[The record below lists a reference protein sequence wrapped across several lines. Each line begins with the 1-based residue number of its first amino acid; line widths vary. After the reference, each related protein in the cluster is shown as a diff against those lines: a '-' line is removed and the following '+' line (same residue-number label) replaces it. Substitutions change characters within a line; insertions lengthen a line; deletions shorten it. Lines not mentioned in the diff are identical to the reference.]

1 MTSPPQV
8 PVKVPNRRV
17 VMGQIT
23 EVEESYAREVG
34 VPPLIL
40 FPVFVA
46 ALVVD
51 LIGLLLG
58 AILRTPMPTARRPL
72 KSLRKRPEY
81 MVTSIWVR
89 DADDSLV
96 ELEVHG
102 HLNRS
107 AIIRTDRIRT
117 VARQQKR
124 SDLPLLA
131 GPIENLTTS
140 RMLRPRRATLATH
153 LGLGL
158 LLQAFLGAVLISLL
172 VAAYL
177 IGR

>member
-1 MTSPPQV
+1 MTSPPQA
-8 PVKVPNRRV
+8 PVKVPTRRV

-40 FPVFVA
+40 FPVLIT

-51 LIGLLLG
+51 LVGLLLST
-58 AILRTPMPTARRPL
+58 ILRTAMPSARRPL
-72 KSLRKRPEY
+72 KALRKGPEY

-107 AIIRTDRIRT
+107 ALIRTDRIRT
-117 VARQQKR
+117 VARHQKG
-124 SDLPLLA
+124 DLPLLA

-140 RMLRPRRATLATH
+140 RMLRPRRATLLTH
-153 LGLGL
+153 LGFGL
-158 LLQAFLGAVLISLL
+158 LLQATIGALLISLL
-172 VAAYL
+172 VTAWL
-177 IGR
+177 VR

>member
-34 VPPLIL
+34 VPPMIL
-40 FPVFVA
+40 FPVFVT

-51 LIGLLLG
+51 LVGLLLG

-72 KSLRKRPEY
+72 KSLRKGPEY

-124 SDLPLLA
+124 RDLPLLA

-140 RMLRPRRATLATH
+140 RTLRPRRATLGTH

-158 LLQAFLGAVLISLL
+158 LLQAFLGTVLIGLL

-177 IGR
+177 IGQ